1 MSAAA
6 PAPGTD
12 AAASR
17 ASSGDVVTAVRSL
30 ERARLAAAMDKWP
43 TSLVLV
49 RAALET
55 LPDEPAAL
63 SLYGLALVR
72 TGGDVATALAAC
84 RRAVQSQPYAAAWH
98 AHLGEV
104 YCAAGLAPQA
114 AACFRTAQA
123 LDPHAAGAAPAR
135 RRRGRAAR
143 LRDWLAQRVT
153 RRATPRPA

>member
-12 AAASR
+12 TAARGPWSGDPAAA
-17 ASSGDVVTAVRSL
+17 ARSL
-30 ERARLAAAMDKWP
+30 ERARLAAAMDKWA

-49 RAALET
+49 RAALDA

-72 TGGDVATALAAC
+72 TGGDIAPALAVC

-98 AHLGEV
+98 VHLGEV
-104 YCAAGLAPQA
+104 YRAAGLAPQA
-114 AACFRTAQA
+114 AACLRTARA
-123 LDPHAAGAAPAR
+123 LDPHAVGAAPAR
-135 RRRGRAAR
+135 PRRGRAAR
-143 LRDWLAQRVT
+143 WRHWLAQRVT